1 MIGPDRTRI
10 GRFLFGNLGFSCIFA
25 TYPTPKTQQMKNIY
39 ATLLTTSA
47 LLLAGSSMA
56 QSHGKAGADQLQTL
70 RPAHVRG
77 QLATHGNAMRGGGAP
92 ANDECS
98 AAEMI
103 TLVPT
108 ADCASSLITGNNG
121 ASTIS
126 TGDPSCDGS
135 TAGYQDVW
143 YSFNS
148 DTNSVVTVEMAN
160 VDGTDWCF
168 TVQPT
173 CDPGAEISC
182 NINPSGPI
190 QVNVTP
196 NTDYYIRVYANAQ
209 FGAGGEFT
217 LCVSFT
223 AQGPTPVNDECTG
236 AVNQDLAVGSTVTFT
251 GDNTGATDN
260 GEGLG
265 IAAVWEQFTT
275 SECANLELTYCGT
288 TPPFG
293 NGFSRIYQ
301 GCPFT
306 LSIAAASFDDTTCA
320 DGNFTL
326 FFEDVPAGTYYYPV
340 MLDPAN
346 NAEGPY
352 TISVTASEC
361 VAHTAYCIPNP
372 VNGTSDGDYITNVE
386 LGDINYSAPS
396 DTNYVDNT
404 NLSTD
409 LARDG
414 NYTMTIIGG
423 AYAPDTYAAWIDYN
437 NDFVFSANE
446 KLGEAQTV
454 TDSAEVVT
462 INFTV
467 PATADLGPARL
478 RVRCV
483 YSIAGNIEAC
493 TDYTYGETEDYTVN
507 ILMSV
512 GVAENS
518 ASLFSVLPNPSNG
531 DFQLVAGHANGPA
544 VIEMMDMAG
553 RTVYNEQANL
563 NTGARHTISLA
574 GKLAP
579 GTYAL
584 RVRAEAGVTTR
595 MVVVK

>member
-1 MIGPDRTRI
+1 
-10 GRFLFGNLGFSCIFA
+10 
-25 TYPTPKTQQMKNIY
+25 
-39 ATLLTTSA
+39 
-47 LLLAGSSMA
+47 MA

-77 QLATHGNAMRGGGAP
+77 QMATHGSSLRAGGAP
-92 ANDECS
+92 ANDECT
-98 AAEMI
+98 AAEAL

-108 ADCASSLITGNNG
+108 ADCGTSMVTGNNG

-126 TGDPSCDGS
+126 TGDPTCDQS
-135 TAGYQDVW
+135 TDGYQDVW

-148 DTNSVVTVEMAN
+148 DTNSVVTVDMAN
-160 VDGTDWCF
+160 VNGTDWAF
-168 TVQPT
+168 TVQAT
-173 CDPGAEISC
+173 CDPGAEIAC
-182 NINPSGPI
+182 EIMPSGPV

-196 NTDYYIRVYANAQ
+196 NTDYYIRVYANTD
-209 FGAGGEFT
+209 FGVGGEFT
-217 LCVSFT
+217 LCVSFA
-223 AQGPTPVNDECTG
+223 AQGPTPVNDDCTG
-236 AVNQDLAVGSTVTFT
+236 AVPVDITVGDPPHTFS
-251 GDNTGATDN
+251 GDNTGATED
-260 GEGLG
+260 GGTG
-265 IAAVWEQFTT
+265 FIMVWHAFTT
-275 SECANLELTYCGT
+275 TECANITINYCVPGFEFDNFLVNLAVQCPDFITGVLTGVNDTCT
-288 TPPFG
+288 V
-293 NGFSRIYQ
+293 
-301 GCPFT
+301 
-306 LSIAAASFDDTTCA
+306 SFQDLA
-320 DGNFTL
+320 
-326 FFEDVPAGTYYYPV
+326 AGTYYIPV
-340 MLDPAN
+340 MVEAGTTPA
-346 NAEGPY
+346 GPY
-352 TISVTASEC
+352 SIEVTAAAC
-361 VAHTAYCIPNP
+361 IAPTAYCIPNP

-386 LGDINYSAPS
+386 LGDINHSAPS

-409 LARDG
+409 LEQDG